1 MVVRGWGLSLHSQ
14 PCSINPG
21 KLVEDLTMEPLFLPQ
36 LTRSPQQT
44 EVIPVN
50 TTLPDL
56 ETLTPIQGE
65 IRVVHGGNYLRVES
79 EVATIITLTC
89 DRCLQQY
96 NHRLTTQT
104 SELIWLEDG
113 DSEADLPEDF
123 SVEQSEDATLDETL
137 PANGYFYPEDW
148 LYQQLCLNLPQRN
161 LCRTDCP
168 GVDLPRTGSA
178 ERAPVD
184 HRWAALESL
193 KQEFP

>member
-1 MVVRGWGLSLHSQ
+1 
-14 PCSINPG
+14 
-21 KLVEDLTMEPLFLPQ
+21 MEPLFLPQ
-36 LTRSPQQT
+36 LARAPQQT
-44 EVIPVN
+44 DVIPVN

-65 IRVVHGGNYLRVES
+65 IRVIHGGNYLRVES
-79 EVATIITLTC
+79 EVDTIITLTC

-96 NHRLTTQT
+96 NHRLTTQA
-104 SELIWLEDG
+104 SELIWLEDS
-113 DSEADLPEDF
+113 DTEEDLPEDF
-123 SVEQSEDATLDETL
+123 SVEQSEDETLDETL

-168 GVDLPRTGSA
+168 GVDLPASETSEPA
-178 ERAPVD
+178 QID

-193 KQEFP
+193 KQQFP

>member
-1 MVVRGWGLSLHSQ
+1 MDLVVLLTLHPTTIFNSLE
-14 PCSINPG
+14 

-36 LTRSPQQT
+36 LTRAPQQT

-50 TTLPDL
+50 TNLPDL

-65 IRVVHGGNYLRVES
+65 MRVVHGGNYLQVET
-79 EVATIITLTC
+79 EVDTIITLTC

-96 NHRLTTQT
+96 NHRLTTQA

-123 SVEQSEDATLDETL
+123 SVEQSEDISLDETL

-148 LYQQLCLNLPQRN
+148 LYQQLCLNLPQRS

-168 GVDLPRTGSA
+168 GVDLPQSKSA
-178 ERAPVD
+178 ERDNID

-193 KQEFP
+193 KQQFP